1 MFVKKEKN
9 LFRHL
14 DNFGSLCIASVVRP
28 VCGNMPDLAFKAPTC
43 KTGIQVFFQHGKVG
57 SFIMQLQFAIQFAA
71 LTVRILMGMDNY
83 KNIVQISKPRR
94 RYLNFLSSSKIHLKL
109 DELDEVN
116 QIDLKYPLFY
126 PSVS

>member
-1 MFVKKEKN
+1 
-9 LFRHL
+9 
-14 DNFGSLCIASVVRP
+14 
-28 VCGNMPDLAFKAPTC
+28 MPDLAFKAPTC

>member
-1 MFVKKEKN
+1 
-9 LFRHL
+9 
-14 DNFGSLCIASVVRP
+14 
-28 VCGNMPDLAFKAPTC
+28 
-43 KTGIQVFFQHGKVG
+43 
-57 SFIMQLQFAIQFAA
+57 MQLQFAIQFAA
-71 LTVRILMGMDNY
+71 LTVRILMGMDKY

-126 PSVS
+126 HSVS

>member
-1 MFVKKEKN
+1 
-9 LFRHL
+9 
-14 DNFGSLCIASVVRP
+14 
-28 VCGNMPDLAFKAPTC
+28 
-43 KTGIQVFFQHGKVG
+43 
-57 SFIMQLQFAIQFAA
+57 
-71 LTVRILMGMDNY
+71 MGMDKY

-126 PSVS
+126 PSA